1 MPRARANCSRSSRPT
16 FEPPGDPGRGFRP
29 GTGPDLDRSKALTP
43 DGEILLALGDTGQAV
58 TDVQRRLVELAFSPG
73 VDPEGTYRE
82 GTRAAV
88 EAFQYRRGL
97 RVDGVCGRHTWSALV
112 EAGRR
117 LGDRFLYR
125 RSPML
130 RGDDVA
136 ELQQR
141 LSALGFDSGRVD
153 GIFGDLTSAALAEFQ
168 RNAGLPVDGIAG
180 ATTVSEL
187 LRFGSRHDSS
197 ELVSSVRDR
206 ERLRQTP
213 RTMAGRRVSLA
224 EEGGLGATVGAV
236 RRLLVGQGA
245 LVTTHHH
252 PEGSIQASEAN
263 AAEAEVVIGLR
274 LGTET
279 GCSASYYSGYR
290 YSSLG
295 GRGLAELLHVA
306 LATTLALPDLGSHG
320 MSLPLLR
327 ETRMPAVIC
336 EISPTSVVVE
346 RSAVIARV
354 LLDSLAEW
362 VDTPW
367 D

>member
-1 MPRARANCSRSSRPT
+1 MRAASEGEQT
-16 FEPPGDPGRGFRP
+16 EPGRL
-29 GTGPDLDRSKALTP
+29 GTLSPDREISLT
-43 DGEILLALGDTGQAV
+43 LGDAGQAV
-58 TDVQRRLVELAFSPG
+58 SDVQGRLARLGFSAG
-73 VDPEGTYRE
+73 VDPDGSFRE

-97 RVDGVCGRHTWSALV
+97 RVDGVCGRQTWSALV

-141 LSALGFDSGRVD
+141 LSALGFDAGRVD
-153 GIFGDLTSAALAEFQ
+153 GIFGDLTSVALGEFQ

-180 ATTVSEL
+180 AATVSEL
-187 LRFGSRHDSS
+187 LRFGSRHDGS
-197 ELVSSVRDR
+197 ELVSAVRDR
-206 ERLRQTP
+206 ERLRQAP
-213 RTMAGRRVSLA
+213 RTLAGRRVSLG

-236 RRLLVGQGA
+236 RRLLVSHGA
-245 LVTTHHH
+245 SVTTHHH

-263 AAEAEVVIGLR
+263 AADAEVFVGIR
-274 LGTET
+274 LGVTN
-279 GCSASYYSGYR
+279 GCSASYYTGYR
-290 YSSLG
+290 YSSPG
-295 GRGLAELLHVA
+295 GRRLAELLHVA
-306 LATTLALPDLGSHG
+306 LATTLVLPDLGSRG

-327 ETRMPAVIC
+327 ETRMPAVVG
-336 EISPTSVVVE
+336 EISPASVMVE
-346 RSAVIARV
+346 RSAVIARAV
-354 LLDSLAEW
+354 VDSLAEW
-362 VDTPW
+362 VDTAW

>member
-1 MPRARANCSRSSRPT
+1 MSPES
-16 FEPPGDPGRGFRP
+16 
-29 GTGPDLDRSKALTP
+29 
-43 DGEILLALGDTGQAV
+43 EIHLQLGDEGDAV
-58 TDVQRRLVELAFSPG
+58 ADIQRRLVELGFSPG
-73 VDPEGTYRE
+73 VDSEGRFHE
-82 GTRAAV
+82 GTRAAI
-88 EAFQYRRGL
+88 EAFQHRRGL
-97 RVDGVCGRHTWSALV
+97 RVDGVCGRQTWSALV

-141 LSALGFDSGRVD
+141 LSALGFDTGRVD
-153 GIFGDLTSAALAEFQ
+153 GIFGDLTSVALGEFQ

-180 ATTVSEL
+180 AATVAEL
-187 LRFGSRHDSS
+187 LRFGSRHDGS
-197 ELVSSVRDR
+197 ELVSAVRDR

-213 RTMAGRRVSLA
+213 RTLAGRRVSIG

-263 AAEAEVVIGLR
+263 AAGAEVFVGIRVGRERRLLGL
-274 LGTET
+274 
-279 GCSASYYSGYR
+279 
-290 YSSLG
+290 
-295 GRGLAELLHVA
+295 LL
-306 LATTLALPDLGSHG
+306 LR
-320 MSLPLLR
+320 LPLLAPPVDAGWPNSSTAYWR
-327 ETRMPAVIC
+327 RHSDCPTPAPTGCPYPSFAKPGCQRSSVR
-336 EISPTSVVVE
+336 SPRPSVLVE
-346 RSAVIARV
+346 QAPVIARAV
-354 LLDSLAEW
+354 VDSLAEW
-362 VDTPW
+362 VGTTW